1 MLEIISVRIVD
12 PFPQPTLC
20 PGRAVLMKELLTFPG
35 FLVTGLPNDLIVP
48 AAKRWRWLVP
58 ANSVDI
64 QGRDLVSEKSE
75 SLGFLLTT
83 GVRRSFFPPNL
94 LQAGVTIVTEQTVF
108 QFSRKTFVE
117 QKFHPNS
124 PTTRVLACSRA

>member
-12 PFPQPTLC
+12 PFPQPTFMTW
-20 PGRAVLMKELLTFPG
+20 PGWADESAFEISGIFGNRS
-35 FLVTGLPNDLIVP
+35 
-48 AAKRWRWLVP
+48 AKRLDCARSKTMAMARPV
-58 ANSVDI
+58 NSVDI

-75 SLGFLLTT
+75 SIEFLLTT
-83 GVRRSFFPPNL
+83 GVRRSFLPPNL
-94 LQAGVTIVTEQTVF
+94 LQADVTIVIEQTVL

-124 PTTRVLACSRA
+124 PTTSVLACSRA